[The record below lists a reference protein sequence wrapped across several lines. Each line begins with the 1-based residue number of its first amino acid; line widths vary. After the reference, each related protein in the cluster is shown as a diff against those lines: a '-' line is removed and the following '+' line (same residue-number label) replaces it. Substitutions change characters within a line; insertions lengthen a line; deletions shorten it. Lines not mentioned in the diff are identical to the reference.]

1 MTNPGQAAPGR
12 RRPVWLIV
20 IIVAVVAVLLA
31 SGLYIAFGSKGGDG
45 GDSAS
50 SEGSGSSAPE
60 SVGDQFSSPGTDG
73 LGRKVMNPING
84 VGVPL
89 PQDTAGQKGF
99 DDPAART
106 SVPAGLMWQRTAG
119 VVTPFS
125 TSDGPTGM
133 DGTTPT
139 GFARTPAGALLAS
152 VTYTWRLMD
161 GRLAAETVEKGFD
174 PSTQNYD
181 EALKQTRAMGP
192 ADTIGD
198 DMPRPSAFSL
208 SGQCDADYC
217 APTVSF
223 EALDGSVR
231 TLPTQIVVWKD
242 GDWKGIYTPGDESD
256 LVDGQAPGMI
266 PW

>member
-1 MTNPGQAAPGR
+1 MTYPGQAAQGR
-12 RRPVWLIV
+12 RRPVWLIA

-31 SGLYIAFGSKGGDG
+31 SGLYIAFGAKGGDD

-50 SEGSGSSAPE
+50 SEGAGAPAPE
-60 SVGDQFSSPGTDG
+60 SVGYQFSSPGTDG

-125 TSDGPTGM
+125 TSDGPSAM

-152 VTYTWRLMD
+152 VTYTWRSMD
-161 GRLAAETVEKGFD
+161 GRLAAEMMEKSFD

-181 EALKQTRAMGP
+181 EALKQMRAMGP

-208 SGQCDADYC
+208 SGQCDPDYC
-217 APTVSF
+217 APTVTV
-223 EALDGSVR
+223 ELPDGSVK
-231 TLPTQIVVWKD
+231 TIPSSAVVWKD
-242 GDWKGIYTPGDESD
+242 GD
-256 LVDGQAPGMI
+256 
-266 PW
+266 

>member
-1 MTNPGQAAPGR
+1 MTYPGQAAQGR
-12 RRPVWLIV
+12 RRPVWLIA

-31 SGLYIAFGSKGGDG
+31 SGLYIAFGSKGGDD

-50 SEGSGSSAPE
+50 SEGAGAPAPE

-73 LGRKVMNPING
+73 LGRKVSNPING
-84 VGVPL
+84 VGIPL

-152 VTYTWRLMD
+152 VTYTWRVMD
-161 GRLAAETVEKGFD
+161 GRLAAEATEKMFD
-174 PSTQNYD
+174 HTDAHYA
-181 EALKQTRAMGP
+181 EVLKQTRAMGP

-208 SGQCDADYC
+208 SGQCDPDYC
-217 APTVSF
+217 APTVTV
-223 EALDGSVR
+223 EAIDGSSWVIPS
-231 TLPTQIVVWKD
+231 TIVVWKD
-242 GDWKGIYTPGDESD
+242 GDWKGIYTPSDESD
-256 LVDGQAPGMI
+256 MREGQVPGMI